1 MSRRLAVL
9 VLVLVAVAA
18 CVDPAVDV
26 VDGAPM
32 VSDQRVTTFE
42 DSAVW
47 FTVPASDPEGAPVS
61 LVISAPSHGILRV
74 SGIGWSYEPD
84 REFSGDDVVAVRV
97 SDGVHETTAEVAIHV
112 ITVNDKPAARF
123 DRVSTPEDTSL
134 FISSDALVANDLDLE
149 EAALEVVAV
158 GDAVGGTVALVGGEI
173 VFTPALHFAGTARF
187 RYTMSDGEIHDS
199 AAVEVVV
206 GPVNDPPI
214 AYSILTGTDEDTGV
228 HVKPEGSDVDSA
240 ALTWAVVDHPAHG
253 KLTLSGD
260 IHYQPDP
267 DFHGEDRF
275 TYAVSDGQASSGLAA
290 VYIHVKHV
298 LECGDREI
306 EGAETCDDGN
316 TSDDDGCSAACASEG
331 FAP

>member
-47 FTVPASDPEGAPVS
+47 FTVPASDPE
-61 LVISAPSHGILRV
+61 
-74 SGIGWSYEPD
+74 
-84 REFSGDDVVAVRV
+84 
-97 SDGVHETTAEVAIHV
+97 GVHETTAEVAIHV

-173 VFTPALHFAGTARF
+173 VFTPALHFATSTKTPWQPYRTASIVCTPCRSST
-187 RYTMSDGEIHDS
+187 RNCTIHR
-199 AAVEVVV
+199 
-206 GPVNDPPI
+206 
-214 AYSILTGTDEDTGV
+214 T
-228 HVKPEGSDVDSA
+228 
-240 ALTWAVVDHPAHG
+240 
-253 KLTLSGD
+253 
-260 IHYQPDP
+260 
-267 DFHGEDRF
+267 
-275 TYAVSDGQASSGLAA
+275 
-290 VYIHVKHV
+290 
-298 LECGDREI
+298 
-306 EGAETCDDGN
+306 
-316 TSDDDGCSAACASEG
+316 
-331 FAP
+331 